1 MAERKREAVST
12 SVKDSKAWLNKLYDV
27 TILSDIELLKIYE
40 QVRYV
45 GFDRAEMLS
54 KLEEKVA
61 DPRLAMEV
69 VLVCSLRGPRKAEEV
84 KLSNG
89 RTLKSMGIPA
99 SDQKGTTNISCQR
112 ISAATADLAAWY
124 FKKLQVPKRVD
135 SELPAWL
142 QFPTAGSIKLPTR
155 LRILHKEFA
164 VKFSKQIGGEFNES
178 IYLQMEH
185 NSYLDLKLKLF
196 EDFE

>member
-1 MAERKREAVST
+1 MAERKREAASAT
-12 SVKDSKAWLNKLYDV
+12 IKDTKAWMNKLYDIS
-27 TILSDIELLKIYE
+27 ILSDADLLRLYDQI
-40 QVRYV
+40 RYV

-69 VLVCSLRGPRKAEEV
+69 VLVCSLRGPRKAEEI

-99 SDQKGTTNISCQR
+99 SDQKGTTNLSCQR
-112 ISAATADLAAWY
+112 ISSATADLAAWY
-124 FKKLQVPKRVD
+124 FKKLQVPKKFD

-142 QFPTAGSIKLPTR
+142 QFPTAGSIKLPPR
-155 LRILHKEFA
+155 LRSLHKEFA
-164 VKFSKQIGGEFNES
+164 IKFSKQIGGEFNES

-185 NSYLDLKLKLF
+185 NSYLDSKLKLF
-196 EDFE
+196 DDLE

>member
-1 MAERKREAVST
+1 MTERKREAVST
-12 SVKDSKAWLNKLYDV
+12 TLKDTKAWMNKLYDV
-27 TILSDIELLKIYE
+27 SILSDSELLRIYE
-40 QVRYV
+40 QIRYV

-54 KLEEKVA
+54 KLEEKIA

-124 FKKLQVPKRVD
+124 FKKLQVPKKFD

-142 QFPTAGSIKLPTR
+142 QFPTAGSIKLPAR
-155 LRILHKEFA
+155 LRILHKEFS
-164 VKFSKQIGGEFNES
+164 KNFSTRIGGEFNES

-185 NSYLDLKLKLF
+185 NSYLDPKLKLF
-196 EDFE
+196 EDLE